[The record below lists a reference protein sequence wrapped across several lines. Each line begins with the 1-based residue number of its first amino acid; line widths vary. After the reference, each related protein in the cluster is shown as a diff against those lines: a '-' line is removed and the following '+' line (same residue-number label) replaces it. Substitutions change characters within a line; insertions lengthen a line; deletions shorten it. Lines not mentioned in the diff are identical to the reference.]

1 MVIRETFKLQASSFK
16 RAVMVIRAAEVQT
29 LLKALNMKEDR
40 FEMLSESR
48 ERWFQLVHLYD
59 ATWIRAKH
67 LTHRALSRFRRQRRR
82 TRREGKGKVT
92 YGDRS
97 YESK

>member
-1 MVIRETFKLQASSFK
+1 MVIRETFTLQASSFK

-59 ATWIRAKH
+59 ATWIHAKH
-67 LTHRALSRFRRQRRR
+67 LTHRALSPIQK
-82 TRREGKGKVT
+82 TAKKNPARREG
-92 YGDRS
+92 
-97 YESK
+97 